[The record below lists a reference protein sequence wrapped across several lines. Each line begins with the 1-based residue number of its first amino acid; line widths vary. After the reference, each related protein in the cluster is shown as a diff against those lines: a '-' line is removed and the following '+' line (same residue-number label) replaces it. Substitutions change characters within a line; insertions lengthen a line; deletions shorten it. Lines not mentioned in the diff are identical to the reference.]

1 MTASTADPYLVLR
14 ETHCAGL
21 LLVGDR
27 ALKFKKPV
35 DLGFLDFTT
44 REKRTEACHREVRL
58 NRRFSPD
65 VYLGVAELELPDG
78 TREPI
83 VAMRRMPEDR
93 RLSVLVDRGVDV
105 DDSLRQLA
113 RQLAVAHAAGERRAD
128 IDTEASA
135 ARLTDRWQQSLD
147 QVRAQQPSL
156 VDPAIVDGGRSGSCT
171 ASRGPAAPAGPAGAR
186 RVRGR
191 RPR

>member
-1 MTASTADPYLVLR
+1 MRGSPRRGQGPRSRAGVTSVPARRRPRAEGWRASPTRGERRMTASTADPYLVLR

-65 VYLGVAELELPDG
+65 VYLGVA
-78 TREPI
+78 
-83 VAMRRMPEDR
+83 
-93 RLSVLVDRGVDV
+93 
-105 DDSLRQLA
+105 
-113 RQLAVAHAAGERRAD
+113 
-128 IDTEASA
+128 
-135 ARLTDRWQQSLD
+135 
-147 QVRAQQPSL
+147 
-156 VDPAIVDGGRSGSCT
+156 
-171 ASRGPAAPAGPAGAR
+171 
-186 RVRGR
+186 
-191 RPR
+191 